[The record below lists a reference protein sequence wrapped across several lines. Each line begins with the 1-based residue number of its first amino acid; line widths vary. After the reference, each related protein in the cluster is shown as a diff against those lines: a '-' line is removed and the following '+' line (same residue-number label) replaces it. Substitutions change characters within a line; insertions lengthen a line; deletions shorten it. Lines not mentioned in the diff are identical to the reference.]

1 METPVNQILTWLA
14 VSDIF
19 TMLSYVPFAIHFYCC
34 YQAEGKL
41 SERNSHGWMLFMIFH
56 INLTS
61 TTHTISI
68 WMCVLLAVVRFLHIR
83 KPTKTTYFRKRRM
96 FQTKIIILFVYIS
109 STVILIP
116 NYMSNELRETTIDN
130 ITLYVLKDLK
140 LGGDGTETMVLVN
153 VWLYAVSAKLVPCLL
168 MSVFG
173 SLLIY
178 NIHVKIRQRRKVLQ
192 ISGTNC
198 LRLTEHS
205 RTTKMLL
212 AVIVLF
218 LITEFPQGI
227 LIVCSACVQGFF
239 ENVYIPLGDVMD
251 IVALVNNS
259 VNFILYCTMSIKF
272 RQTFTQIYCSRCNR
286 GRTVETRVSLSDYL
300 QPAKFDSPNCNNN
313 KLLP

>member
-19 TMLSYVPFAIHFYCC
+19 TMLSYVPFAIHFYCSDDKIS
-34 YQAEGKL
+34 Y
-41 SERNSHGWMLFMIFH
+41 RNSHGWMVFMIFH

-68 WMCVLLAVVRFLHIR
+68 WMCVLLAVVRYLHIR
-83 KPTKTTYFRKRRM
+83 KPTRTTLFRKRRM
-96 FQTKIIILFVYIS
+96 FQTKLIILFVYIS

-116 NYMSNELRETTIDN
+116 NYMSNELQETTTHDN
-130 ITLYVLKDLK
+130 STAYVLKDLK
-140 LGGDGTETMVLVN
+140 LGRDGTETMVLVN
-153 VWLYAVSAKLVPCLL
+153 VWLYAVIAKLVPCLL

-198 LRLTEHS
+198 FRLTEHS

-218 LITEFPQGI
+218 LVTEFPQGI
-227 LIVCSACVQGFF
+227 LIVCSACVNGFF
-239 ENVYIPLGDVMD
+239 ESVYIPLGDIMD

-259 VNFILYCTMSIKF
+259 VNFILYCSMSIKF
-272 RQTFTQIYCSRCNR
+272 RQTFAHIYCSHCSR
-286 GRTVETRVSLSDYL
+286 GGAIETRVSLSDYL
-300 QPAKFDSPNCNNN
+300 QPAKFDSPNYNNN
-313 KLLP
+313 KLLH

>member
-19 TMLSYVPFAIHFYCC
+19 TMLSYLPFAFHFYCS
-34 YQAEGKL
+34 YPHGAKF
-41 SERNSHGWMLFMIFH
+41 SERNTHGWMLFMIFH

-68 WMCVLLAVVRFLHIR
+68 WMCVLLAVVRYLHIR
-83 KPTKTTYFRKRRM
+83 KPTKATLFRKRRIY
-96 FQTKIIILFVYIS
+96 QTKVIILFVYIS

-116 NYMSNELRETTIDN
+116 NYMSNELREMTIN
-130 ITLYVLKDLK
+130 NETAYVLKDLK
-140 LGGDGTETMVLVN
+140 LGGNGTETMVLVN
-153 VWLYAVSAKLVPCLL
+153 VWMYAVSAKLVPCVL
-168 MSVFG
+168 MCIFG
-173 SLLIY
+173 TLLIY

-192 ISGTNC
+192 ISGNNC

-218 LITEFPQGI
+218 LVTEFPQGI
-227 LIVCSACVQGFF
+227 LIVCSACVKGFF
-239 ENVYIPLGDVMD
+239 EKVYIPLGDVMD
-251 IVALVNNS
+251 IVALVNNA
-259 VNFILYCTMSIKF
+259 VNFILYCSMSIKF
-272 RQTFTQIYCSRCNR
+272 RQTFASIFCSKCNR
-286 GRTVETRVSLSDYL
+286 GRTIESRVSLSDYL
-300 QPAKFDSPNCNNN
+300 QPAKFESRYSNNN

>member
-1 METPVNQILTWLA
+1 MNQILTWLA
-14 VSDIF
+14 VSDIL
-19 TMLSYVPFAIHFYCC
+19 TMMSYVPFASHFYCI
-34 YQAEGKL
+34 YPAGSRM
-41 SERNSHGWMLFMIFH
+41 SERHSHGWMTFMIFH

-68 WMCVLLAVVRFLHIR
+68 WMCVLLAIVRFLHIR
-83 KPTKTTYFRKRRM
+83 KPTKASIFRKRRIY
-96 FQTKIIILFVYIS
+96 QTKIIIICVYLS
-109 STVILIP
+109 SAVILIP
-116 NYMSNELRETTIDN
+116 NYMSNELHESISDNETA
-130 ITLYVLKDLK
+130 YGLKDLK
-140 LGGDGTETMVLVN
+140 LGRNGTETMVLVN
-153 VWLYAVSAKLVPCLL
+153 VWMYAVIAKLVPCCL

-192 ISGTNC
+192 ISGNNS

-218 LITEFPQGI
+218 LITELPQGV
-227 LIVCSACVQGFF
+227 LIVCSACVHGFF

-251 IVALVNNS
+251 IVALVNNAI
-259 VNFILYCTMSIKF
+259 NFVLYCSMSTKF
-272 RQTFTQIYCSRCNR
+272 RQTFVHIYCRTCSRS
-286 GRTVETRVSLSDYL
+286 RTSETRVSLSDYL
-300 QPAKFDSPNCNNN
+300 HAVKFDSHSNNN

>member
-19 TMLSYVPFAIHFYCC
+19 TMLSYVPFAIHFYC
-34 YQAEGKL
+34 YGGKL
-41 SERNSHGWMLFMIFH
+41 SERNSHGWMIFMIFH

-68 WMCVLLAVVRFLHIR
+68 WMCVLLAVVRYLHIR
-83 KPTKTTYFRKRRM
+83 KPTRTTLFRKRRM
-96 FQTKIIILFVYIS
+96 NRTKIIILFIYIS
-109 STVILIP
+109 SSVILIP
-116 NYMSNELRETTIDN
+116 NYMSNELREATTDDN
-130 ITLYVLKDLK
+130 STAYVLKDLK
-140 LGGDGTETMVLVN
+140 LGREGTETMVLVN

-192 ISGTNC
+192 ISGNNC

-218 LITEFPQGI
+218 LVTEFPQGI
-227 LIVCSACVQGFF
+227 LIVCSACMHGFF
-239 ENVYIPLGDVMD
+239 ESVYIPLGDVMD

-259 VNFILYCTMSIKF
+259 VNFILYCSMSIKF
-272 RQTFTQIYCSRCNR
+272 RQTFAQIYCSRCSR
-286 GRTVETRVSLSDYL
+286 GRAIETRVSLSDYL

-313 KLLP
+313 KLLT